1 MNEIATPN
9 MTNNMKKIIKD
20 MYFPKSTDEEFKAF
34 LFDAQAKG
42 LDPLQKEIIPIQFKG
57 KTTTVVSRDGYV
69 KKAKQNPD
77 FLGYRSQPIYE
88 NDEFTYEENNEG
100 FVYSFKTNG
109 FKDRGALIGAFCHVK
124 MKDPIEDTFALV
136 SYKEVRMNTPVW
148 KSNPTFMTQKVAEV
162 RALKPICNLSGIVS
176 DVELGENINSDEGTE
191 DEINEETVKAA
202 ESTSNEKLYITSQE
216 QLLDYF
222 LDQRRPEG
230 FNRYE
235 IKEQLDDLMSNK
247 QIDPKYYEELIPY
260 CEKMDETTR
269 LYGRK

>member
-1 MNEIATPN
+1 MDELAT
-9 MTNNMKKIIKD
+9 TTITENMKKIIKD
-20 MYFPKSTDEEFKAF
+20 MYFPKSTDEEFAAF

-88 NDEFTYEENNEG
+88 NDEFNYEENNDG
-100 FVYSFKTNG
+100 FTYSFKTNG
-109 FKDRGALIGAFCHVK
+109 FRDRGNLVGAFCHVK

-136 SYKEVRMNTPVW
+136 SFKEVRQNTPVW

-176 DVELGENINSDEGTE
+176 DVELGQNITADETVE
-191 DEINEETVKAA
+191 DEITEEVIDV
-202 ESTSNEKLYITSQE
+202 EPE
-216 QLLDYF
+216 LLETQPQIIDHF
-222 LDQRRPEG
+222 LDKNKPEG
-230 FNRYE
+230 FNKQE
-235 IKEQLDDLMSNK
+235 IQ
-247 QIDPKYYEELIPY
+247 EELDTLLKNKRITKEYHEELTNY
-260 CEKMDETTR
+260 CEKLDEDTI
-269 LYGRK
+269 LYGSE